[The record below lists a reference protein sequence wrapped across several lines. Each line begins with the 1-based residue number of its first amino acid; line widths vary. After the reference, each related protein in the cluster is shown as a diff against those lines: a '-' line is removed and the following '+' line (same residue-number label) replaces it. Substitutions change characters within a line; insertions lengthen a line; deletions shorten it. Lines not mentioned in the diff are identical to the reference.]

1 MGYLMNFRVID
12 GDDDYLEKVPE
23 FVEEYNRNYLTIPK
37 LCEKLDL
44 SVTEYRKLRKHCIEE
59 DLITLR
65 RRENRKKKVSSR
77 NYTTTIR
84 GNRIYWRVY
93 KNGRHYCT
101 CKTEKEAKEIVE
113 RLKKCNWDIN
123 RIDMIKESV
132 CG

>member
-1 MGYLMNFRVID
+1 MNFRVID

-44 SVTEYRKLRKHCIEE
+44 STTEYRKLRKHCIEE

-65 RRENRKKKVSSR
+65 RRQNKKKNTTPK
-77 NYTTTIR
+77 NYTTAIR
-84 GNRIYWRVY
+84 GRHIYWRVY
-93 KNGRHYCT
+93 KNGVHYCN

-113 RLKKCNWDIN
+113 QLKKCNWDIN
-123 RIDMIKESV
+123 RINTIKESV
-132 CG
+132 CE